1 MGDEEI
7 QMTERLLTV
16 AQVAEL
22 LQVKRSWV
30 YAETRA
36 NRIPHVRLGRY
47 VRYRLDAIERW
58 VHDIEEGV
66 HPALAGRGEG
76 ENGNGRP
83 LIR

>member
-1 MGDEEI
+1 
-7 QMTERLLTV
+7 MTERLLNV
-16 AQVAEL
+16 DEVAEL
-22 LQVKRSWV
+22 LQVKRSWI

-66 HPALAGRGEG
+66 HPTLAGREAGET
-76 ENGNGRP
+76 EAR
-83 LIR
+83 R